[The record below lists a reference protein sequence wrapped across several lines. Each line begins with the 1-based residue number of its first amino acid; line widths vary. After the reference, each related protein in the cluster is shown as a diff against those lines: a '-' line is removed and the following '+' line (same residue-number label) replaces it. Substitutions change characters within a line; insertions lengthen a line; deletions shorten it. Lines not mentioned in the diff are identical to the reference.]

1 MGERFEQRR
10 EAEVPASPE
19 AVWAAIATGPGID
32 SWFMGHS
39 EVEPRGTDTGG
50 IVRTVFGEYAPELDV
65 TAWDPPWRFGYRGA
79 EAPDGRFI
87 ANEFLIEGR
96 GGSSTVLRAVTS
108 GFIPGDDWADEYE
121 AMTAGGDAY
130 FSTLVEY
137 LTHFSGR
144 YAVPVTAF
152 GPPATD
158 WERDR
163 ALLCAA
169 LSLPRG
175 GAPGDRA
182 TFTAAE
188 TGQPVDAVVYHATDD
203 VIGVRAPGAFY
214 RFLRGFGHPMVAAH
228 QLFSEDTDPDQAARA
243 WESWLARVLDPAS

>member
-19 AVWAAIATGPGID
+19 EVWAAIATGPGID

-39 EVEPRGTDTGG
+39 EVEPGDGGT
-50 IVRTVFGEYAPELDV
+50 VRTVFGGYAPELDI
-65 TAWDPPWRFGYRGA
+65 TAWDPPRRFGYRGA

-87 ANEFLIEGR
+87 AYEFLIEGR
-96 GGSSTVLRAVTS
+96 DGGSTVLRAVTS

-121 AMTAGGDAY
+121 AMTGGGDAY
-130 FSTLVEY
+130 FRTLVEY
-137 LTHFSGR
+137 LAYFRGR
-144 YAVPVTAF
+144 PAVPVTAF
-152 GPPATD
+152 GPPPGAGWD
-158 WERDR
+158 RDR
-163 ALLCAA
+163 ARLCAA
-169 LSLPRG
+169 LGLPRG
-175 GAPGDRA
+175 GAPGDLAR
-182 TFTAAE
+182 FTAAE
-188 TGQPVDAVVYHATDD
+188 TGRPVEAVVYHATGN

-228 QLFSEDTDPDQAARA
+228 QLFSEDTDPGQAARA